1 MGPNGQDMSDTRQ
14 SETLVW
20 VCIGVCGVATCLA
33 QLSHA
38 DRTEPP
44 VGAWTWTF
52 VGPPAPGLTGEDEA
66 MPVEEP
72 PRPGEDPA
80 RLFVEA
86 IVQVES
92 AGNPDCVGNAGE
104 RGLMQIK
111 SATWRE
117 ITALLYTEPIDFE
130 RAFEPGLNREVGQA
144 YLASLAEF
152 LRVRQSA
159 WQADMRTLLAA
170 CYNAGPTRVRDA
182 GFDPGRLPPSTQDYV
197 RRVTALHDL
206 YMASPAERQVPGT
219 AYAFAGSPP
228 RTRIGRGENT
238 PGRPGA

>member
-1 MGPNGQDMSDTRQ
+1 MSDTRQ
-14 SETLVW
+14 SETLIW
-20 VCIGVCGVATCLA
+20 VCIGLCGVATCVA

-38 DRTEPP
+38 HGTEPQA
-44 VGAWTWTF
+44 GAVTI
-52 VGPPAPGLTGEDEA
+52 PDLPAPGWGGEGEA
-66 MPVEEP
+66 IAVEEL
-72 PRPGEDPA
+72 PRPVEDPA

-92 AGNPDCVGNAGE
+92 AGDPDRVGTAGE

-117 ITALLYTEPIDFE
+117 MTALLYTEPIDFE

-144 YLASLAEF
+144 YLANLAEF
-152 LRVRQSA
+152 LRVHQSA

-170 CYNAGPTRVRDA
+170 CYNAGPTRVREA
-182 GFDPGRLPPSTQDYV
+182 GFDPRRLPPSTQDYV
-197 RRVTALHDL
+197 QRVAALHDL

-219 AYAFAGSPP
+219 AYTLAASSPANP
-228 RTRIGRGENT
+228 NRSW
-238 PGRPGA
+238 